1 MSLFCLWK
9 RAGTLRSPLLSLKP
23 RKPRLG
29 CSLGNR
35 FCHLMESRLG
45 ACLLLATFLWA
56 SPSLAS
62 TPCPPALV
70 QVLEDDGLLPSILS
84 SVQKAQ
90 KEIWVGTY
98 HFKAGVHPRSAP
110 DRLAQE
116 LIKAAKRGVQVHVL
130 MERPEDPLSD
140 QGRDNNKTAFLLQRG
155 GVKLYWDSA
164 QRRSH
169 MKVFVVDGRFAVVGS
184 HNLTKGGLKDNHELS
199 LSVDSPCLA
208 QKVVSYLKRIARE
221 GGNKPP

>member
-1 MSLFCLWK
+1 MSLFYPWEK
-9 RAGTLRSPLLSLKP
+9 AGACKSPLLLSTP
-23 RKPRLG
+23 RAF
-29 CSLGNR
+29 
-35 FCHLMESRLG
+35 FCLM
-45 ACLLLATFLWA
+45 AFLLLAPFLWA
-56 SPSLAS
+56 YPSLAS

-70 QVLEDDGLLPSILS
+70 QVLEDDRLLPSILS
-84 SVQKAQ
+84 SVEKAQ

-130 MERPEDPLSD
+130 LERPEDSLSE
-140 QGRDNNKTAFLLQRG
+140 QAKDNNKTASLLQRG
-155 GVKLYWDSA
+155 GVKVYWDSA

-169 MKVFVVDGRFAVVGS
+169 MKVVVVDGRFTVVGS

-199 LSVDSPCLA
+199 LSADSPCLA
-208 QKVVSYLKRIARE
+208 EKVVSYLKRLAKE
-221 GGNKPP
+221 GGHKLLP